1 MILLVAATAL
11 FHPGLLAAQQFPT
24 KPVRVV
30 TSFPVGSG
38 PDSALR
44 LVGEKLTR
52 AWGQQV
58 VVDNRPG
65 GNGFIAA
72 EAGKKATA
80 DGYTLL
86 QLDSSHLAVHP
97 HLYRKMPYDGARD
110 FVPVGTLFRTYF
122 FVVIPAGSPWKSIP
136 DLIAAA
142 KAQAGKLS
150 YGSWFVGSPG
160 HLGAAMLEAE
170 TGIRM
175 SHVLYKD
182 LGQLYFAVGNN
193 EVAWAFGTAGSAG
206 AAYRAKR
213 VRFLAVAA
221 PQRMAGYEDVPTVV
235 ESGGPS
241 GFEVRAWMALVAPR
255 GTPAGVI
262 AQVNSDIGKTLREP
276 DLAERYATF
285 GFEPMGLSPVELTR
299 LIDADSRRFGEL
311 ARRLNLSLE

>member
-1 MILLVAATAL
+1 
-11 FHPGLLAAQQFPT
+11 
-24 KPVRVV
+24 
-30 TSFPVGSG
+30 
-38 PDSALR
+38 
-44 LVGEKLTR
+44 
-52 AWGQQV
+52 
-58 VVDNRPG
+58 
-65 GNGFIAA
+65 
-72 EAGKKATA
+72 
-80 DGYTLL
+80 
-86 QLDSSHLAVHP
+86 
-97 HLYRKMPYDGARD
+97 
-110 FVPVGTLFRTYF
+110 
-122 FVVIPAGSPWKSIP
+122 
-136 DLIAAA
+136 
-142 KAQAGKLS
+142 
-150 YGSWFVGSPG
+150 
-160 HLGAAMLEAE
+160 
-170 TGIRM
+170 M